1 MSPTCASAA
10 QARNE
15 GAPAAGLRCALER
28 FAAGVVVVATRGEAG
43 APRAALASAFNS
55 VSLDPPL
62 LLWCVP
68 TATSSWMPVDRAYGL
83 SVLSAEQAALADLRC
98 LEAEPLAWEFG
109 DFLGAPRLR
118 DAAAWF
124 EVVAARRIAHGDH
137 DLYLAEVAGLGY
149 ARDGTGLLRYSGK
162 VVQADSRA

>member
-1 MSPTCASAA
+1 MNPTYASAPP
-10 QARNE
+10 ARNDDT
-15 GAPAAGLRCALER
+15 PAAGLRRALER

-68 TATSSWMPVDRAYGL
+68 TATATWMPIDRAYGL

-98 LEAEPLAWEFG
+98 LEAEPLAWEFS
-109 DFLGAPRLR
+109 DLLGAPRLR

-124 EVVAARRIAHGDH
+124 EVVAVRRIAHGDH
-137 DLYLAEVAGLGY
+137 DLYLAQVAGLGY
-149 ARDGTGLLRYSGK
+149 AKDGTGLLRYSGN
-162 VVQADSRA
+162 VVHADGRA

>member
-1 MSPTCASAA
+1 MSPVQATAVSARSQGAS
-10 QARNE
+10 
-15 GAPAAGLRCALER
+15 AAGLRRALER

-55 VSLDPPL
+55 VSLEPPL
-62 LLWCVP
+62 LMWCVP
-68 TATSSWMPVDRAYGL
+68 ATTAAWMPVDRAYGL
-83 SVLSAEQAALADLRC
+83 SVLSAEQAAIADLRG

-109 DFLGAPRLR
+109 DLLGAPRLR

-137 DLYLAEVAGLGY
+137 ELYLAEVAGLGY
-149 ARDGTGLLRYSGK
+149 AMGGTGLLRYSGK
-162 VVQADSRA
+162 VVQARNIG